1 MVVFLLNVGLVLSG
15 LIRKYPS
22 ADRSAD
28 GIGLSIDYFR
38 PVTLC
43 PVLIVI

>member
-1 MVVFLLNVGLVLSG
+1 MVVFLLNGGLVLSG

-22 ADRSAD
+22 AN